1 MQSNIKNKT
10 PKILD
15 IKILITTIAVAVM
28 VVFWNLFSNNAYA
41 ADKQSPDVVI
51 TLPPQTPAVAAD
63 ILPPLPTIVPIVDV
77 TLAKVGSAAKEVSQ
91 PVKQDAQA
99 NNIQPTQQATPL
111 RVVGIPTMVIKQK
124 FAPVVNS
131 AAAAPAAA
139 DSSSGGSS
147 NKKSKTKTKSS

>member
-1 MQSNIKNKT
+1 MQSHVKNKS

-15 IKILITTIAVAVM
+15 IKILITTIAVASM

-77 TLAKVGSAAKEVSQ
+77 TLSKVAPAAKEVSQ
-91 PVKQDAQA
+91 LAKQDAQA
-99 NNIQPTQQATPL
+99 SDNQPTQQATPL

-131 AAAAPAAA
+131 PAAAPAADA
-139 DSSSGGSS
+139 SSGGSN
-147 NKKSKTKTKSS
+147 NKNSSKPKTKSS